1 MGRRVMP
8 FGLIASG
15 VKGEKS
21 INITSSGTVASTRS
35 NRAALR
41 RRVLKKCTNNKKKC
55 DTNDN

>member
-1 MGRRVMP
+1 MP

-41 RRVLKKCTNNKKKC
+41 RRVLKKCTNNNKKC
-55 DTNDN
+55 DTSDN